1 MKATIVVLA
10 SAGLLMAGPVSA
22 DAFKDGGCVKC
33 HDAEKKKMGPSV
45 KDMAA
50 KLKGK
55 ADEAALVE
63 KMKSGKGH
71 PKQKGS
77 DAELKAA
84 LQEILK

>member
-1 MKATIVVLA
+1 MKTMFVVVA
-10 SAGLLMAGPVSA
+10 AAGLLLAGPAYA
-22 DAFKDGGCVKC
+22 DAFKDSGCVKC

-50 KLKGK
+50 RLKGK
-55 ADEAALVE
+55 ADEAALVA
-63 KMKSGKGH
+63 KLSTGKGH

-77 DAELKAA
+77 EAELKAA